1 MFDFF
6 VGIAI
11 GYFLR
16 SLLVQRIEH
25 DKHIYWYP
33 VSLGWRSVPQGTRL
47 RPGRRYI
54 AAVEIKPEN
63 ENS

>member
-25 DKHIYWYP
+25 DMLLSWDP
-33 VSLGWRSVPQGTRL
+33 VSLGWRSVPQGARL